1 MNDEVSG
8 DRQLAGLL
16 TDNSTCSASLR
27 DGGLNDM
34 DPLDPFSPIN
44 IPVADWIEHALRWV
58 VDQYRPFFQSIKW
71 PIDQIL
77 GGFAWLF
84 NAIPPTV
91 MIILIGLIAWQV
103 ASWRLAIGVVCSLVV
118 IGLIGAWPDAM
129 TTLSIVFAA
138 LILCISA
145 GVPLGILCARSNRFF
160 AVLRPILDTMQTI
173 PSFVY
178 LIPVVMLFGIGN
190 VPGVIVTVI
199 FAIPPVIRL
208 TNLGIR
214 QVSTEVV
221 EALLSFGA
229 TRWQLLYKAEIPLAL
244 PTIMAGI
251 NQTLMMSLSMV
262 VVASMIAVGGLGQM
276 VLKGMG
282 RLDMG
287 TATVGGIG
295 IVLLAVVLDRIT
307 QAFGA
312 DKQAAGLPWNRR
324 GPIGTARRVF
334 DSFGKHSQ
342 RFDVTTIET
351 PQAVSSTAARSRMT
365 P

>member
-1 MNDEVSG
+1 
-8 DRQLAGLL
+8 
-16 TDNSTCSASLR
+16 
-27 DGGLNDM
+27 M
-34 DPLDPFSPIN
+34 DPLDPFSSIHL
-44 IPVADWIEHALRWV
+44 PVADWIEHALRWL

-77 GGFAWLF
+77 SGFAWLF
-84 NAIPPTV
+84 NAIPPTA
-91 MIILIGLIAWQV
+91 MIILLGLIAWQV
-103 ASWRLAIGVVCSLVV
+103 ANLRLAIGVVCALVV

-138 LILCISA
+138 LILCIVA

-214 QVSTEVV
+214 QVSKEVV

-262 VVASMIAVGGLGQM
+262 VVASMIAVGGLGQT

-295 IVLLAVVLDRIT
+295 IVILAVVLDRIT
-307 QAFGA
+307 QALGA
-312 DKQAAGLPWNRR
+312 DTQAAVVPWNRR
-324 GPIGTARRVF
+324 GPIGLARRAF
-334 DSFGKHSQ
+334 DSFGRHGQS
-342 RFDVTTIET
+342 FDVTTIET
-351 PQAVSSTAARSRMT
+351 PRATSSSAARSRT
-365 P
+365 AP